1 MSAVP
6 SSPADRVAIQKA
18 VKEISDSMTRIEGE
32 RDFIKEATNNT
43 CNAFQL
49 SKKTF
54 NKLVRVYHQQN
65 YNRVKEENEEFE
77 EMYETIT
84 NQTTMKAEAA

>member
-1 MSAVP
+1 MTVP

-18 VKEISDSMTRIEGE
+18 VREISDSMTRIEGE
-32 RDFIKEATNNT
+32 REFIKEATNNT
-43 CNAFQL
+43 CTAFEL

-54 NKLVRVYHQQN
+54 NKMVRVYHQQN
-65 YNRVKEENEEFE
+65 YTRIKEENEEFE

-84 NQTTMKAEAA
+84 NQTPMTADAA

>member
-1 MSAVP
+1 MSVP
-6 SSPADRVAIQKA
+6 SNPADRVAIQKA
-18 VKEISDSMTRIEGE
+18 VREISDSMTRMEAE

-43 CNAFQL
+43 CNAFEL

-54 NKLVRVYHQQN
+54 NKMVRVYHQQN
-65 YNRVKEENEEFE
+65 YTRIKEENEEFE

-84 NQTTMKAEAA
+84 NQTTMTAAAS